1 MPKGGKCKME
11 GKNRKKKK
19 KWVYKGNRQVLCSGV
34 TIIGLPNLHSCENM
48 SSMSKRPRLQNN
60 IAKRSLNF
68 KLKYIESLKLPAEK
82 YLKLVILD
90 QRVCGVRPECSVL

>member
-11 GKNRKKKK
+11 CKNRKKK
-19 KWVYKGNRQVLCSGV
+19 KWVYKRNSQVSCFGV
-34 TIIGLPNLHSCENM
+34 TIVGLPNFHSCGNM
-48 SSMSKRPRLQNN
+48 SSISKRPCLQNN

-82 YLKLVILD
+82 YLKLDILD